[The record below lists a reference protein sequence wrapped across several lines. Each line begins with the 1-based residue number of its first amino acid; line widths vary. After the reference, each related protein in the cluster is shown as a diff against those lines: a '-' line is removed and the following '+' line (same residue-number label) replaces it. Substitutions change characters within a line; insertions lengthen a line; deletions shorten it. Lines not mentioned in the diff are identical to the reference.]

1 MSYAELMGFKQ
12 NFGFYDGPQGM
23 PCNLTIIT
31 LPGATVTITLGAE
44 THTATA
50 NADGRASFTI
60 GNAGLWSVVSVKDDV
75 TQVGTVQVENV
86 VTKALALPAP
96 LESLTWS
103 EISAISRAGLAAQN
117 FNIGDTKT
125 FRLSTGEEIIAEIIG
140 FDHDDIDDGSVAT
153 YGRTKAGITFQCK
166 KSITAANRMAA
177 GNNAWD
183 TCEMRLVTL
192 PNIKGQMPQA
202 LSGKIANVKK
212 YTSLTF
218 AATSGIGTTI
228 DNLFVLS
235 RIEVDGTAGQ
245 HAGEG
250 EQYEFYA
257 SGRSKQKFNAAGA
270 AIAWWTRSPFISGS
284 TGYYYGINSSGVVA
298 SYTPTNTTVSNL
310 FAFCI

>member
-1 MSYAELMGFKQ
+1 MSYAELMGFKK

-44 THTATA
+44 THTTTA

-117 FNIGDTKT
+117 FAIGDTKT

-153 YGRTKAGITFQCK
+153 YGRTKAGITFDTK
-166 KSITAANRMAA
+166 NVMASTKRMSSSSVT
-177 GNNAWD
+177 WR
-183 TCEMRLVTL
+183 TTEMRLTTL
-192 PNIKGQMPQA
+192 PAIEEQLPAELKN
-202 LSGKIANVKK
+202 KIATVKK
-212 YTSLTF
+212 YTANDF
-218 AATSGIGTTI
+218 FVPATIETTAEH
-228 DNLFVLS
+228 LFILS
-235 RIEVDGTAGQ
+235 REECNFANTQ
-245 HAGEG
+245 HPGEG
-250 EQYEFYA
+250 SAYEFYKRNTTIKTHNSGGA
-257 SGRSKQKFNAAGA
+257 SS
-270 AIAWWTRSPFISGS
+270 WWNRSPLYSGS
-284 TGYYYGINSSGVVA
+284 TKYFGIVA
-298 SYTPTNTTVSNL
+298 SGTGIATSSVATDARGL
-310 FAFCI
+310 AFAFCI